1 MPSIDDLMAASK
13 RQSIIDTILGGLS
26 NAAERSI
33 VKPARRVF
41 DALTVLGYMQDADG
55 PAALMSRRAQEIQ
68 RGVMPSQ
75 SDPGLRDAMQ
85 KNAIDMGLA
94 LQTVYH
100 GSPHKFDKFD
110 MSKVGTGEGAQA
122 YGHGLY
128 FAESPQTAGFY
139 KDVLSTSLP
148 AKVDGGGA
156 SVELPQWAA
165 SKIQSEGID
174 SVIAEW
180 SKRAAEAR
188 AEMKTSLQ
196 PWINEGN
203 AIRMEQELSAL
214 QKIKSAGGANVTKP
228 GSLYKVD
235 LPDEHIAKML
245 DWDKPLSQQAPEVQ
259 TMFKDKLASSVDRVA
274 DDGSGYVFRARVG
287 NSFGYGKTEKEALSK
302 IVPSDIKGS
311 ELYQLLGDQVR
322 ASATLKSQGVP
333 GIRYLDQ
340 GSRGNGA
347 GTSNFVV
354 FDDKIPK
361 ILGRE

>member
-41 DALTVLGYMQDADG
+41 DALTVPGYMQDADG
-55 PAALMSRRAQEIQ
+55 PAALMTRRAQEIQ

-100 GSPHKFDKFD
+100 GSPHKFDRFD

-128 FAESPQTAGFY
+128 TAGSENLGNVY
-139 KDVLSTSLP
+139 RRKLTG
-148 AKVDGGGA
+148 VDGSPVSHPDQSLQVKIGNLANEIKRLEQSGDA
-156 SVELPQWAA
+156 SAPAMIKAYQ
-165 SKIQSEGID
+165 KR
-174 SVIAEW
+174 IAE
-180 SKRAAEAR
+180 
-188 AEMKTSLQ
+188 LDQ
-196 PWINEGN
+196 
-203 AIRMEQELSAL
+203 
-214 QKIKSAGGANVTKP
+214 GGY
-228 GSLYKVD
+228 LYKVD

-245 DWDKPLSQQAPEVQ
+245 DWDAPLSQQPHILPQGVTVADFV
-259 TMFKDKLASSVDRVA
+259 ASIKGRRPTELEKMQVNLLGRVDRGELDPNYATGRNIYEGRNITQYPSPA
-274 DDGSGYVFRARVG
+274 DY
-287 NSFGYGKTEKEALSK
+287 SK
-302 IVPSDIKGS
+302 KLR
-311 ELYQLLGDQVR
+311 ELGI
-322 ASATLKSQGVP
+322 P
-333 GIRYLDQ
+333 GIKYLDG
-340 GSRGNGA
+340 GSRTA
-347 GTSNFVV
+347 GEGTRNFVV